1 MNLRELRQKFAAK
14 VAEARKLTEEGKLD
28 EAKTVTDEAKAL
40 NEQIKQ
46 AEEIE
51 RMEDELNQDA
61 GTPVVE
67 PTADKKADVNKAFL
81 KAITG
86 KKLTAAENA
95 LIETP
100 DTENDDPNGSILVP
114 TDENTRINEYKR
126 QYKSLRT
133 HVRDY
138 RTTVITGS
146 FVYENN
152 STLGL
157 LTDIDEMDEIEEE
170 DGPKFKTK
178 GYSIKNKGAIL
189 PISNTLIADE
199 QSGLMGYIG
208 RWFARKAVKT
218 ENADIL
224 TVMKANK
231 DAKELADWKALKR
244 SLNKDLD
251 PALIPGSVIITNQ
264 DGFDELDN
272 AVDENGRPILQPDPK
287 NPTQKMFKGL
297 PIDVYSNNDIPSVNG
312 KAPIFYGNL
321 EEAITFV
328 NRERYEVAKSKEA
341 GFTKNATLIRVIER
355 YDVIKTDD
363 DAYCFGELTVTTDE
377 DDNGGESGNNN
388 PGENPGGA
396 GQGENQGGSGQGENG
411 GTGNPEDNE
420 D

>member
-1 MNLRELRQKFAAK
+1 MNLRELRQKFAAL
-14 VAEARKLTEEGKLD
+14 VAEAKKLSNEGKL
-28 EAKTVTDEAKAL
+28 EEAKAKTEEAKAI

-51 RMEDELNQDA
+51 RMEEELQGDV
-61 GTPVVE
+61 GTPVTE
-67 PTADKKADVNKAFL
+67 PTADNKADVNKAFL

-86 KKLTAAENA
+86 KKLTPAENA
-95 LIETP
+95 LVEKA
-100 DTENDDPNGSILVP
+100 DENDPNGSILVP

-133 HVRDY
+133 HVREY
-138 RTTVITGS
+138 RTTVVTGS

-152 STLGL
+152 STMSL
-157 LTDIDEMDEIEEE
+157 LTDIDEMEEIPQE

-189 PISNTLIADE
+189 PVSNTLLADE
-199 QSGLMGYIG
+199 QSGLMAYVG

-224 TVMKANK
+224 AVMVADKTSK
-231 DAKELADWKALKR
+231 TLADWKALKR

-251 PALIPGSVIITNQ
+251 PALIPGSVIVTNQ

-272 AVDENGRPILQPDPK
+272 AIDENGRPILQPDPK

-297 PIDVYSNNDIPSVNG
+297 SIDVYSNNDIPSKDG

-328 NRERYEVAKSKEA
+328 NRARYEVAKSKEA
-341 GFTKNATLIRVIER
+341 GFTKNATLIRILER
-355 YDVIKTDD
+355 YDVIKTDN
-363 DAYCFGELTVTTDE
+363 DAYIYGELTITEGTTT
-377 DDNGGESGNNN
+377 NNN
-388 PGENPGGA
+388 
-396 GQGENQGGSGQGENG
+396 SNG
-411 GTGNPEDNE
+411 PQWEEFGDEEEDSPEG
-420 D
+420 

>member
-1 MNLRELRQKFAAK
+1 MNLRELRQKFAAM
-14 VAEARKLTEEGKLD
+14 VADAKKLTEEGKL
-28 EAKTVTDEAKAL
+28 EEAKAKTEEAKAI

-51 RMEDELNQDA
+51 KMEEELNQDA
-61 GTPVVE
+61 GTPVTEPVE
-67 PTADKKADVNKAFL
+67 NKKADVNKAFI

-86 KKLTAAENA
+86 KKLTPAENA
-95 LIETP
+95 LIEKA
-100 DTENDDPNGSILVP
+100 DVDDPNGSILVP

-133 HVRDY
+133 HVREY
-138 RTTVITGS
+138 RTTVVTGS

-152 STLGL
+152 STMSL
-157 LTDIDEMDEIEEE
+157 LTDIDEMEEIPQE

-189 PISNTLIADE
+189 PVSNTLLSDE
-199 QSGLMGYIG
+199 QSGLMAYVG

-224 TVMKANK
+224 AVMKADK
-231 DAKELADWKALKR
+231 TAKELADWKALKR
-244 SLNKDLD
+244 SLNKDID

-297 PIDVYSNNDIPSVNG
+297 TIDVYSNNDIPSKDG
-312 KAPIFYGNL
+312 KAPVFYGNL

-328 NRERYEVAKSKEA
+328 NRERYEIAKSKEA
-341 GFTKNATLIRVIER
+341 GFTKNATLIRILER
-355 YDVIKTDD
+355 YDVIKTDNE
-363 DAYCFGELTVTTDE
+363 AYIYGELAITDGVAVTQTDK
-377 DDNGGESGNNN
+377 
-388 PGENPGGA
+388 
-396 GQGENQGGSGQGENG
+396 
-411 GTGNPEDNE
+411 GTEAEG
-420 D
+420 

>member
-1 MNLRELRQKFAAK
+1 MNLRELRQKFAAM
-14 VAEARKLTEEGKLD
+14 VADAKKLTEEGKL
-28 EAKTVTDEAKAL
+28 EEAKAKTEEAKAI

-51 RMEDELNQDA
+51 KMEEELNQDA
-61 GTPVVE
+61 GTPVTEPVE
-67 PTADKKADVNKAFL
+67 NKKADVNKAFI

-86 KKLTAAENA
+86 KKLTPAENA
-95 LIETP
+95 LIEKA
-100 DTENDDPNGSILVP
+100 DEDDPNGSILVP

-133 HVRDY
+133 HVREY
-138 RTTVITGS
+138 RTTVVTGS

-152 STLGL
+152 STMSL
-157 LTDIDEMDEIEEE
+157 LTDIDEMEEIPQE

-189 PISNTLIADE
+189 PVSNTLLSDE
-199 QSGLMGYIG
+199 QSGLMAYVG

-224 TVMKANK
+224 AVMKADK
-231 DAKELADWKALKR
+231 TAKELADWKALKR
-244 SLNKDLD
+244 SLNKDID

-297 PIDVYSNNDIPSVNG
+297 TIDVYSNNDIPSKDG
-312 KAPIFYGNL
+312 KAPVFYGNL

-328 NRERYEVAKSKEA
+328 NRERYEIAKSKEA
-341 GFTKNATLIRVIER
+341 GFTKNATLIRILER
-355 YDVIKTDD
+355 YDVIKTDNE
-363 DAYCFGELTVTTDE
+363 AYIYGELAITDGVAVTQTDK
-377 DDNGGESGNNN
+377 
-388 PGENPGGA
+388 
-396 GQGENQGGSGQGENG
+396 
-411 GTGNPEDNE
+411 GTEAEG
-420 D
+420 

>member
-1 MNLRELRQKFAAK
+1 MNLRELRQKFAAM
-14 VAEARKLTEEGKLD
+14 VADAKKLTEEGKL
-28 EAKTVTDEAKAL
+28 EEAKAKTEEAKAI

-51 RMEDELNQDA
+51 KMEEELNQDA
-61 GTPVVE
+61 GTPVTEPVE
-67 PTADKKADVNKAFL
+67 NKKADVNKAFI

-86 KKLTAAENA
+86 KKLTPAENA
-95 LIETP
+95 LIEKA
-100 DTENDDPNGSILVP
+100 DEDDPNGSILVP

-133 HVRDY
+133 HVREY
-138 RTTVITGS
+138 RTTVVTGS

-152 STLGL
+152 STMSL
-157 LTDIDEMDEIEEE
+157 LTDIDEMEEIPQE

-189 PISNTLIADE
+189 PVSNTLLSDE
-199 QSGLMGYIG
+199 QSGLMAYVG

-224 TVMKANK
+224 AVMKADK
-231 DAKELADWKALKR
+231 TVKELADWKALKR
-244 SLNKDLD
+244 SLNKDID

-297 PIDVYSNNDIPSVNG
+297 TIDVYSNNDIPSKDG
-312 KAPIFYGNL
+312 KAPVFYGNL

-328 NRERYEVAKSKEA
+328 NRERYEIAKSKEA
-341 GFTKNATLIRVIER
+341 GFTKNATLIRILER
-355 YDVIKTDD
+355 YDVIKTDNE
-363 DAYCFGELTVTTDE
+363 AYIYGELAITDGVAVTQTDK
-377 DDNGGESGNNN
+377 
-388 PGENPGGA
+388 
-396 GQGENQGGSGQGENG
+396 
-411 GTGNPEDNE
+411 GTEAEG
-420 D
+420 

>member
-1 MNLRELRQKFAAK
+1 MNLRELRQKFAAM
-14 VAEARKLTEEGKLD
+14 VADAKKLTEEGKL
-28 EAKTVTDEAKAL
+28 EEAKAKTEEAKAI

-51 RMEDELNQDA
+51 KMEEELNQDA
-61 GTPVVE
+61 GTPVTEPVE
-67 PTADKKADVNKAFL
+67 NKKADVNKAFI

-86 KKLTAAENA
+86 KKLTPAENA
-95 LIETP
+95 LIEKA
-100 DTENDDPNGSILVP
+100 DEDDPNGSILVP

-133 HVRDY
+133 HVREY
-138 RTTVITGS
+138 RTTVVTGS

-152 STLGL
+152 STMSL
-157 LTDIDEMDEIEEE
+157 LTDIDEMEEIPQE

-189 PISNTLIADE
+189 PVSNTLLSDE
-199 QSGLMGYIG
+199 QSGLMAYVG

-224 TVMKANK
+224 AVMKADK
-231 DAKELADWKALKR
+231 TAKELADWKALKR
-244 SLNKDLD
+244 SLNKDID

-297 PIDVYSNNDIPSVNG
+297 TIDVYSNNDIPSKDG
-312 KAPIFYGNL
+312 KAPVFYGNL

-328 NRERYEVAKSKEA
+328 NRERYEIAKSKEA
-341 GFTKNATLIRVIER
+341 GFTKNATLIRILER
-355 YDVIKTDD
+355 YDVIKTDNE
-363 DAYCFGELTVTTDE
+363 AYIYGELAITDGVAVTQTDK
-377 DDNGGESGNNN
+377 
-388 PGENPGGA
+388 
-396 GQGENQGGSGQGENG
+396 
-411 GTGNPEDNE
+411 GTDAEG
-420 D
+420 

>member
-1 MNLRELRQKFAAK
+1 MNLRELRQKFAAM
-14 VAEARKLTEEGKLD
+14 VADAKKLTEEGKL
-28 EAKTVTDEAKAL
+28 EEAKAKTEEAKAI

-51 RMEDELNQDA
+51 KMEEELNQDA
-61 GTPVVE
+61 GTPVTEPVE
-67 PTADKKADVNKAFL
+67 NKKADVNKAFI

-86 KKLTAAENA
+86 KKLTPAENA
-95 LIETP
+95 LIEKA
-100 DTENDDPNGSILVP
+100 DEDDPNGSILVP

-133 HVRDY
+133 HVREY
-138 RTTVITGS
+138 RTTVVTGS

-152 STLGL
+152 STMSL
-157 LTDIDEMDEIEEE
+157 LTDIDEMEEIPQE

-189 PISNTLIADE
+189 PVSNTLLSDE
-199 QSGLMGYIG
+199 QSGLMAYVG

-224 TVMKANK
+224 AVMKADK
-231 DAKELADWKALKR
+231 TAKELADWKALKR
-244 SLNKDLD
+244 SLNKDID

-297 PIDVYSNNDIPSVNG
+297 TIDVYSNNDIPSKDG

-328 NRERYEVAKSKEA
+328 NRERYEIAKSKEA
-341 GFTKNATLIRVIER
+341 GFTKNATLIRILER
-355 YDVIKTDD
+355 YDVIKTDNE
-363 DAYCFGELTVTTDE
+363 AYIYGELAITDGVAVTQTDK
-377 DDNGGESGNNN
+377 
-388 PGENPGGA
+388 
-396 GQGENQGGSGQGENG
+396 
-411 GTGNPEDNE
+411 GTEAEG
-420 D
+420 

>member
-1 MNLRELRQKFAAK
+1 MNLRELRQKFAAM
-14 VAEARKLTEEGKLD
+14 VADAKKLTEEGKL
-28 EAKTVTDEAKAL
+28 EEAKAKTEEAKAI

-51 RMEDELNQDA
+51 KMEEELNQDA
-61 GTPVVE
+61 GTPVTEPVE
-67 PTADKKADVNKAFL
+67 NKKADVNKAFI

-86 KKLTAAENA
+86 KKLTPAENA
-95 LIETP
+95 LIEKA
-100 DTENDDPNGSILVP
+100 DVDDPNGSILVP

-133 HVRDY
+133 HVREY
-138 RTTVITGS
+138 RTTVVTGS

-152 STLGL
+152 STMSL
-157 LTDIDEMDEIEEE
+157 LTDIDEMEEIPQE

-189 PISNTLIADE
+189 PVSNTLLSDE
-199 QSGLMGYIG
+199 QSGLMAYVG

-224 TVMKANK
+224 AVMKADK
-231 DAKELADWKALKR
+231 TVKELADWKALKR
-244 SLNKDLD
+244 SLNKDID

-297 PIDVYSNNDIPSVNG
+297 TIDVYSNNDIPSKDG
-312 KAPIFYGNL
+312 KAPVFYGNL

-328 NRERYEVAKSKEA
+328 NRERYEIAKSKEA
-341 GFTKNATLIRVIER
+341 GFTKNATLIRILER
-355 YDVIKTDD
+355 YDVIKTDNE
-363 DAYCFGELTVTTDE
+363 AYIYGELAITDGVAVTQTDK
-377 DDNGGESGNNN
+377 
-388 PGENPGGA
+388 
-396 GQGENQGGSGQGENG
+396 
-411 GTGNPEDNE
+411 GTEAEG
-420 D
+420 

>member
-1 MNLRELRQKFAAK
+1 MNLRELRQKFAAM
-14 VAEARKLTEEGKLD
+14 VADAKKLTEEGKL
-28 EAKTVTDEAKAL
+28 EEAKAKTEEAKAI

-51 RMEDELNQDA
+51 KMEEELNQDA
-61 GTPVVE
+61 GTPVTEPVE
-67 PTADKKADVNKAFL
+67 NKKADVNKAFI

-86 KKLTAAENA
+86 KKLTPAENA
-95 LIETP
+95 LIEKA
-100 DTENDDPNGSILVP
+100 DEDDPNGSILVP

-133 HVRDY
+133 HIREY
-138 RTTVITGS
+138 RTTVVTGS

-152 STLGL
+152 STMSL
-157 LTDIDEMDEIEEE
+157 LTDIDEMEEIPQE

-189 PISNTLIADE
+189 PVSNTLLSDE
-199 QSGLMGYIG
+199 QSGLMAYVG

-224 TVMKANK
+224 AVMKADK
-231 DAKELADWKALKR
+231 TAKELADWKALKR
-244 SLNKDLD
+244 SLNKDID

-297 PIDVYSNNDIPSVNG
+297 TIDVYSNNDIPSKDG
-312 KAPIFYGNL
+312 KAPVFYGNL

-328 NRERYEVAKSKEA
+328 NRERYEIAKSKEA
-341 GFTKNATLIRVIER
+341 GFTKNATLIRILER
-355 YDVIKTDD
+355 YDVIKTDNE
-363 DAYCFGELTVTTDE
+363 AYIYGELAITDGVAVTQTDK
-377 DDNGGESGNNN
+377 
-388 PGENPGGA
+388 
-396 GQGENQGGSGQGENG
+396 
-411 GTGNPEDNE
+411 GTEAEG
-420 D
+420 

>member
-1 MNLRELRQKFAAK
+1 MNLRELRQKFAAM
-14 VAEARKLTEEGKLD
+14 VADAKKLTEEGKL
-28 EAKTVTDEAKAL
+28 EEAKAKTEEAKAI

-51 RMEDELNQDA
+51 KMEEELNQDA
-61 GTPVVE
+61 GTPVTEPVE
-67 PTADKKADVNKAFL
+67 NKKADVNKAFI

-86 KKLTAAENA
+86 KKLTPAENA
-95 LIETP
+95 LIEKA
-100 DTENDDPNGSILVP
+100 DEDDPNGSILVP

-133 HVRDY
+133 HVREY
-138 RTTVITGS
+138 RTTVVTGS

-152 STLGL
+152 STMSL
-157 LTDIDEMDEIEEE
+157 LTDIDEMEEIPQE

-189 PISNTLIADE
+189 PVSNTLLSDE
-199 QSGLMGYIG
+199 QSGLMAYVG

-224 TVMKANK
+224 AVMKADK
-231 DAKELADWKALKR
+231 TAKELADWKALKR
-244 SLNKDLD
+244 SLNKDMD

-297 PIDVYSNNDIPSVNG
+297 TIDVYSNNDIPSKDG
-312 KAPIFYGNL
+312 KAPVFYGNL

-328 NRERYEVAKSKEA
+328 NRERYEIAKSKEA
-341 GFTKNATLIRVIER
+341 GFTKNATLIRILER
-355 YDVIKTDD
+355 YDVIKTDNE
-363 DAYCFGELTVTTDE
+363 AYIYGELAITDGVAVTQTDK
-377 DDNGGESGNNN
+377 
-388 PGENPGGA
+388 
-396 GQGENQGGSGQGENG
+396 
-411 GTGNPEDNE
+411 GTEAEG
-420 D
+420 

>member
-1 MNLRELRQKFAAK
+1 MNLRELRQKFAAM
-14 VAEARKLTEEGKLD
+14 VADAKKLTEEGKIE
-28 EAKTVTDEAKAL
+28 EAKAKTEEAKAL

-51 RMEDELNQDA
+51 KMEEELNQDE
-61 GTPVVE
+61 GTPVAE
-67 PTADKKADVNKAFL
+67 PTENKKADVNKAFL

-86 KKLTAAENA
+86 KKLTPAENA
-95 LIETP
+95 LVEKA
-100 DTENDDPNGSILVP
+100 DENDPNGSILVP

-133 HVRDY
+133 HVREY
-138 RTTVITGS
+138 RTTVINGS

-152 STLGL
+152 STMSL
-157 LTDIDEMDEIEEE
+157 LTDIDEMEEIPQE

-189 PISNTLIADE
+189 PVSNYLLADE
-199 QSGLMGYIG
+199 QSGLMSYVG

-224 TVMKANK
+224 AVMTADKTVKS
-231 DAKELADWKALKR
+231 LADWKALKR
-244 SLNKDLD
+244 SLNKDID
-251 PALIPGSVIITNQ
+251 PALIPGSVIVTNQ

-297 PIDVYSNNDIPSVNG
+297 TIDVYSNNDIPSKDG

-328 NRERYEVAKSKEA
+328 NRERYEIAKSKEA
-341 GFTKNATLIRVIER
+341 GFTKNATLIRILER
-355 YDVIKTDD
+355 YDVIKTDNE
-363 DAYCFGELTVTTDE
+363 AYIYGELNITD
-377 DDNGGESGNNN
+377 
-388 PGENPGGA
+388 
-396 GQGENQGGSGQGENG
+396 
-411 GTGNPEDNE
+411 GTNSVEKEKVEAEG
-420 D
+420 

>member
-1 MNLRELRQKFAAK
+1 MNLRELRQKFAAM
-14 VAEARKLTEEGKLD
+14 VADAKKLTEEGKL
-28 EAKTVTDEAKAL
+28 EEAKAKTEEAKAI

-51 RMEDELNQDA
+51 KMEEELNQDA
-61 GTPVVE
+61 GTPVAE
-67 PTADKKADVNKAFL
+67 PVDNKKADVNKAFF

-86 KKLTAAENA
+86 KKLTPAENA
-95 LIETP
+95 LIEKA
-100 DTENDDPNGSILVP
+100 DEDDPNGSILVP

-133 HVRDY
+133 HVREY
-138 RTTVITGS
+138 RTTVINGS

-152 STLGL
+152 GTMSL
-157 LTDIDEMDEIEEE
+157 LQDIDEMEEIPQE

-189 PISNTLIADE
+189 PVSNYLLADE
-199 QSGLMGYIG
+199 QSGLMSYVG

-224 TVMKANK
+224 AVMKADK
-231 DAKELADWKALKR
+231 TAKALADWKALKR
-244 SLNKDLD
+244 SLNKDID
-251 PALIPGSVIITNQ
+251 PALIPGSVIVTNQ

-297 PIDVYSNNDIPSVNG
+297 TIDVYSNNDIPSVSG

-328 NRERYEVAKSKEA
+328 NRERYEIAKSKEA
-341 GFTKNATLIRVIER
+341 GFTKNATLIRILER
-355 YDVIKTDD
+355 YDVIKTDN
-363 DAYCFGELTVTTDE
+363 DAYIYGELAITTDTAATQT
-377 DDNGGESGNNN
+377 NK
-388 PGENPGGA
+388 
-396 GQGENQGGSGQGENG
+396 
-411 GTGNPEDNE
+411 GTSAEG
-420 D
+420 

>member
-1 MNLRELRQKFAAK
+1 MNLRELRQKFAAM
-14 VAEARKLTEEGKLD
+14 VADAKKLTEEGKL
-28 EAKTVTDEAKAL
+28 EEAKAKTEEAKAI

-51 RMEDELNQDA
+51 KMEEELNQDA
-61 GTPVVE
+61 GTPVTEPVE
-67 PTADKKADVNKAFL
+67 NKKADVNKAFI

-86 KKLTAAENA
+86 KKLTPAENA
-95 LIETP
+95 LIEKA
-100 DTENDDPNGSILVP
+100 DEDDPNGSILVP

-133 HVRDY
+133 HVREY
-138 RTTVITGS
+138 RTTVVTGS

-152 STLGL
+152 STMSL
-157 LTDIDEMDEIEEE
+157 LTDIDEMEEIPQE

-189 PISNTLIADE
+189 PVSNTLLSDE
-199 QSGLMGYIG
+199 QSGLMAYVG

-224 TVMKANK
+224 AVMKADK
-231 DAKELADWKALKR
+231 TAKELADWKALKR
-244 SLNKDLD
+244 SLNKDID

-297 PIDVYSNNDIPSVNG
+297 TIDVYSNNDIPSKDG
-312 KAPIFYGNL
+312 KAPVFYGNL

-328 NRERYEVAKSKEA
+328 NRERYEIAKSKEA
-341 GFTKNATLIRVIER
+341 GFTKNATLIRILER
-355 YDVIKTDD
+355 YDVIKTDNE
-363 DAYCFGELTVTTDE
+363 AYIYGELAITDGVAVTQADK
-377 DDNGGESGNNN
+377 
-388 PGENPGGA
+388 
-396 GQGENQGGSGQGENG
+396 
-411 GTGNPEDNE
+411 GTEAEG
-420 D
+420 

>member
-1 MNLRELRQKFAAK
+1 MNLRELIQKFAAL
-14 VAEARKLTEEGKLD
+14 VAEAKKLSNEGKLE
-28 EAKTVTDEAKAL
+28 EAKAKTEEAKAL

-51 RMEDELNQDA
+51 KMEEELQGDE
-61 GTPVVE
+61 GTPVTE
-67 PTADKKADVNKAFL
+67 PTADKKPDVNKAFL
-81 KAITG
+81 KALMG
-86 KKLTAAENA
+86 KRLTPAENA
-95 LIETP
+95 LIERP
-100 DTENDDPNGSILVP
+100 DTETDEPNGSILVP
-114 TDENTRINEYKR
+114 QDENTRINEYKR

-133 HVRDY
+133 HVREY
-138 RTTVITGS
+138 RTTVISGS

-152 STLGL
+152 STMSL
-157 LTDIDEMDEIEEE
+157 LTDIDEMEEIPQE

-189 PISNTLIADE
+189 PVSNTLLADE
-199 QSGLMGYIG
+199 QSGLMSYVG

-224 TVMKANK
+224 AVMVADKTAKA
-231 DAKELADWKALKR
+231 LSDWKALKR

-251 PALIPGSVIITNQ
+251 PALIPGSVIVTNQ

-297 PIDVYSNNDIPSVNG
+297 SIDVYSNNDIPSKNG

-328 NRERYEVAKSKEA
+328 NRARYEIAKSKEA
-341 GFTKNATLIRVIER
+341 GFTKNATLIRILER
-355 YDVIKTDD
+355 YDVIKTDN
-363 DAYCFGELTVTTDE
+363 DAYIYGELTITEGTTTNKDNSSSGTEWGTFGEDE
-377 DDNGGESGNNN
+377 TTKDNTGDKTNT
-388 PGENPGGA
+388 ENPEG
-396 GQGENQGGSGQGENG
+396 
-411 GTGNPEDNE
+411 
-420 D
+420 

>member
-1 MNLRELRQKFAAK
+1 MNLRELRQKFAAM
-14 VAEARKLTEEGKLD
+14 VADAKKLTEEGKIE
-28 EAKTVTDEAKAL
+28 EAKAKTEEAKAL

-51 RMEDELNQDA
+51 KMEEELNQDE
-61 GTPVVE
+61 GTPVAE
-67 PTADKKADVNKAFL
+67 PTENKKADVNKAFL

-86 KKLTAAENA
+86 KKLTPAENA
-95 LIETP
+95 LVEKA
-100 DTENDDPNGSILVP
+100 DENDPNGSILVP

-133 HVRDY
+133 HVREY
-138 RTTVITGS
+138 RTTVINGS

-152 STLGL
+152 STMSL
-157 LTDIDEMDEIEEE
+157 LTDIDEMEEIPQE

-189 PISNTLIADE
+189 PVSNYLLADE
-199 QSGLMGYIG
+199 QSGLMSYVG

-224 TVMKANK
+224 AVMVADKT
-231 DAKELADWKALKR
+231 AKSLADWKALKR
-244 SLNKDLD
+244 SLNKDID
-251 PALIPGSVIITNQ
+251 PALIPGSVIVTNQ

-297 PIDVYSNNDIPSVNG
+297 TIDVYSNNDIPSKDG

-328 NRERYEVAKSKEA
+328 NRERYEIAKSKEA
-341 GFTKNATLIRVIER
+341 GFTKNATLIRILER
-355 YDVIKTDD
+355 YDVIKTDNE
-363 DAYCFGELTVTTDE
+363 AYIYGELTITDGTTPVEKDKE
-377 DDNGGESGNNN
+377 EAEG
-388 PGENPGGA
+388 
-396 GQGENQGGSGQGENG
+396 
-411 GTGNPEDNE
+411 
-420 D
+420 